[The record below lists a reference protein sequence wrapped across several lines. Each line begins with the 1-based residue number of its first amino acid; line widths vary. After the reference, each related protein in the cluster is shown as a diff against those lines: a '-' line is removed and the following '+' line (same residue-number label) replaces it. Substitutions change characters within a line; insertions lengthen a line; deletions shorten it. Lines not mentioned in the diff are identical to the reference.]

1 MYSCETS
8 RMLLGCRSSLVLVR
22 NSKKI
27 HHIRCCMLDQ
37 IAVYSPLTTILTSGN
52 VIAAAAAGSGS
63 LHGAVTSAITQVAV
77 TAVAI
82 ASGACLSTKVDCL
95 WPKVDEQPGSLI
107 LDGVDVTGYPVF
119 NDPKVHKAIGF
130 ARNAHRGQLR
140 KTGDPYITH
149 CINTAKILAVLVPS
163 TGKKAIDTVISGILH
178 DVVDDT
184 CESLHTI
191 ETEFGEDIAK
201 LVAGVSRLSYIN
213 QLLRRHRRINV
224 KDQATLGYEEANNLR
239 VMLLGMVDDPRVV
252 LIKLADRLH
261 NMRTIYALPS
271 AKAKA
276 VAQET
281 LVVWCSLASRLGL
294 WALKAELE
302 DLCFAVLQPQ
312 IFRQMR
318 SDLASMW
325 TPSSSSSSS
334 RVGNHRRLYAKSS
347 EPNLTPEREASIDDG
362 VVSIKDLLQAVV
374 PFDLLLDRRKRIQ
387 YIQDLG
393 SCTEVQTKP
402 KVVRDAGIALASLVV
417 CEEELERELF
427 ISTSYVPGMEVTLSS
442 RLKSLYSIYSKMN
455 RKDVSIDKVYDAR
468 ALRVIVGDKSGTLHG
483 QAVRCCYSLLN
494 IIHRLWTPID
504 GEFDDYIVNP
514 KPSGYQS
521 LHTAV
526 HGPEN
531 SPMEVQIR
539 TQSMHEYA
547 EHGVAAHWLYKEAGN
562 NKSSV
567 IGSEITSSSY
577 LSNDMED
584 KSSHIFQKYSS
595 LKVGHPVLRVEGS
608 HLLAAVIVRVD
619 GDGRHMLVASSFV
632 LSASEAVADRRSS
645 SQRKRWEAYAR
656 LYKKVSDEWWCEPG
670 HGDWCTC
677 LEKYTL
683 CRDGIY
689 HKQDQFQRLLPT
701 FIQVID
707 LSEAEEIEY
716 WNVVSAVSEGKQLD
730 SVLNSSSSSSSSS
743 GRTNFTPMEAGI
755 NNKVLLLRT
764 MLQWEEQLRSEAGFQ
779 QSKFANN
786 VSQFGEIAVVCWP
799 DGEIVRLRS
808 GSTAADAA
816 TRVGLEGKLV
826 SVNGQIVLPNTQLKD
841 GDVIQVR
848 VR

>member
-1 MYSCETS
+1 
-8 RMLLGCRSSLVLVR
+8 
-22 NSKKI
+22 
-27 HHIRCCMLDQ
+27 MLDQ

-107 LDGVDVTGYPVF
+107 LDGGGCHRDYPVF

-252 LIKLADRLH
+252 LIKLADRLQQH
-261 NMRTIYALPS
+261 ENHALYALPS

-294 WALKAELE
+294 GALKAELE

-325 TPSSSSSSS
+325 TPSSSSS

-347 EPNLTPEREASIDDG
+347 EPNLTPLSVKASIDDG
-362 VVSIKDLLQAVV
+362 VVAS
-374 PFDLLLDRRKRIQ
+374 RIFA
-387 YIQDLG
+387 
-393 SCTEVQTKP
+393 SCC
-402 KVVRDAGIALASLVV
+402 SL
-417 CEEELERELF
+417 
-427 ISTSYVPGMEVTLSS
+427 
-442 RLKSLYSIYSKMN
+442 
-455 RKDVSIDKVYDAR
+455 
-468 ALRVIVGDKSGTLHG
+468 
-483 QAVRCCYSLLN
+483 
-494 IIHRLWTPID
+494 
-504 GEFDDYIVNP
+504 
-514 KPSGYQS
+514 
-521 LHTAV
+521 
-526 HGPEN
+526 
-531 SPMEVQIR
+531 
-539 TQSMHEYA
+539 
-547 EHGVAAHWLYKEAGN
+547 
-562 NKSSV
+562 
-567 IGSEITSSSY
+567 
-577 LSNDMED
+577 
-584 KSSHIFQKYSS
+584 
-595 LKVGHPVLRVEGS
+595 
-608 HLLAAVIVRVD
+608 
-619 GDGRHMLVASSFV
+619 
-632 LSASEAVADRRSS
+632 
-645 SQRKRWEAYAR
+645 
-656 LYKKVSDEWWCEPG
+656 
-670 HGDWCTC
+670 
-677 LEKYTL
+677 
-683 CRDGIY
+683 
-689 HKQDQFQRLLPT
+689 
-701 FIQVID
+701 
-707 LSEAEEIEY
+707 
-716 WNVVSAVSEGKQLD
+716 
-730 SVLNSSSSSSSSS
+730 
-743 GRTNFTPMEAGI
+743 
-755 NNKVLLLRT
+755 
-764 MLQWEEQLRSEAGFQ
+764 
-779 QSKFANN
+779 
-786 VSQFGEIAVVCWP
+786 
-799 DGEIVRLRS
+799 
-808 GSTAADAA
+808 
-816 TRVGLEGKLV
+816 
-826 SVNGQIVLPNTQLKD
+826 
-841 GDVIQVR
+841 
-848 VR
+848 